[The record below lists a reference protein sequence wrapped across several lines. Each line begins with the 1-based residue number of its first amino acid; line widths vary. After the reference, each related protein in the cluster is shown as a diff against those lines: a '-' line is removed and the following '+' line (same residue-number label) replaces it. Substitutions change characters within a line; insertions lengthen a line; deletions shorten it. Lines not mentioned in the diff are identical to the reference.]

1 MAWFRTFIR
10 GENFQ
15 INDSGKVECLGFY
28 TTRFIEVDVLEEAE
42 DAAVALIR
50 DDENLKNSVLNER
63 DDPPMIYVEEISR
76 VNECDVP
83 SIAQG
88 FTFFAVKK

>member
-28 TTRFIEVDVLEEAE
+28 TTRFVEVDLLEEA
-42 DAAVALIR
+42 
-50 DDENLKNSVLNER
+50 
-63 DDPPMIYVEEISR
+63 
-76 VNECDVP
+76 
-83 SIAQG
+83 
-88 FTFFAVKK
+88 